1 MNTGISLYFSSGFE
15 ANAAL
20 VARAADAG
28 ARFAFTSLHIPE
40 ETCDDYAREARRMIA
55 LCRDAGLSLIA
66 DVSPVT
72 LQKLG
77 VSRLEDLLDLGIEY
91 VRLDFGFDAARTVEL
106 SRTFHVVFNAS
117 TLSERDV
124 AAWRAAGADL
134 SRFCACHN
142 FYPKPLTGL
151 DIADVARTNARLK
164 ALGFTV
170 MSFVPGDAELRGPLC
185 EGLPTVEA
193 HRGHR
198 GEELAL
204 DALEL
209 FAADS
214 DVVMLGD
221 PGASD
226 VLWERLGQIS
236 RDCIDLACELEAGF
250 EWLYGRVQHDRPD
263 SSPWLVRSQ
272 EARLWDD
279 APEPPAEPVA
289 DPEAAPDPAMVRP
302 GDVVMSTQAYGR
314 YAGELSIARAP
325 FPLDPRDAV
334 VGSVANKDLALL
346 GHVRRGM
353 GFRLVRA

>member
-1 MNTGISLYFSSGFE
+1 M
-15 ANAAL
+15 
-20 VARAADAG
+20 
-28 ARFAFTSLHIPE
+28 
-40 ETCDDYAREARRMIA
+40 
-55 LCRDAGLSLIA
+55 
-66 DVSPVT
+66 
-72 LQKLG
+72 
-77 VSRLEDLLDLGIEY
+77 
-91 VRLDFGFDAARTVEL
+91 
-106 SRTFHVVFNAS
+106 VFNAS

-142 FYPKPLTGL
+142 LYPKPLTGL

-185 EGLPTVEA
+185 AGLPTVEA

-226 VLWERLGQIS
+226 VLWERLGQLS

-272 EARLWDD
+272 ESRLWDD

-289 DPEAAPDPAMVRP
+289 DPEAAPGPAMVRP

>member
-15 ANAAL
+15 ANTAL

-28 ARFAFTSLHIPE
+28 VRFAFTSLHIPE

-185 EGLPTVEA
+185 AGLPTVEA

-226 VLWERLGQIS
+226 VLWDLRARGRL
-236 RDCIDLACELEAGF
+236 
-250 EWLYGRVQHDRPD
+250 RVALRARAARP
-263 SSPWLVRSQ
+263 
-272 EARLWDD
+272 ARLVALARALAGV
-279 APEPPAEPVA
+279 APVGRRSR
-289 DPEAAPDPAMVRP
+289 AARAARGPRGRP
-302 GDVVMSTQAYGR
+302 GPCHG
-314 YAGELSIARAP
+314 AP
-325 FPLDPRDAV
+325 R
-334 VGSVANKDLALL
+334 
-346 GHVRRGM
+346 RRGHEHA
-353 GFRLVRA
+353 GLRSLRRRALDRARTLPARST